1 MSTEINGVHTKQNIE
16 VDAEKRAFMKKC
28 GKYAAVGAG
37 MATLMTPTASSA
49 FNSGVVRIKG
59 NNGHGNGDQPAPGKS
74 LFHNE
79 AENDFT
85 PAGDPHNNGKFP
97 DSDPLDVDPDGKKY
111 PHYN

>member
-1 MSTEINGVHTKQNIE
+1 MSVKLDDVREKSTNI
-16 VDAEKRAFMKKC
+16 DLEKRKFMGKF
-28 GKYAAVGAG
+28 GKYAMVGAG

-49 FNSGVVRIKG
+49 FNSGVQRIKG
-59 NNGHGNGDQPAPGKS
+59 NNGHGNGDQPAPGRS

-85 PAGDPHNNGKFP
+85 PAGNPHNNDKFP
-97 DSDPLDVDPDGKKY
+97 DSDPLDKDPDGKKY